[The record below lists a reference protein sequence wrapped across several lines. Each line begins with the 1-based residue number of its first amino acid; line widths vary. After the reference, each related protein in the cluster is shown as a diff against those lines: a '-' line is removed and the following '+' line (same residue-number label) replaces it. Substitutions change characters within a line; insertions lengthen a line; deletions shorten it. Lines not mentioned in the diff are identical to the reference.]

1 MVNKVFIIFRGIA
14 EVPEVSDALTTNA
27 IINQTEDALN
37 LSNVGSLEGEPEYYI
52 SNYPYQSQE
61 QGDLTF
67 NAGEVIAVY
76 KKEGDWWTGK
86 IGDNVG
92 IFPSNYVQK
101 VDVVSDMDLCVFVFT
116 NISVVFLC
124 LLEFCIY

>member
-1 MVNKVFIIFRGIA
+1 M
-14 EVPEVSDALTTNA
+14 TTNT
-27 IINQTEDALN
+27 ITNQTEEVLN
-37 LSNVGSLEGEPEYYI
+37 VSNVVSLEGEPEYYI

-61 QGDLTF
+61 HGDLTF

-86 IGDNVG
+86 IGENIG

-101 VDVVSDMDLCVFVFT
+101 VDVVSYRNLYVFVCF
-116 NISVVFLC
+116 F
-124 LLEFCIY
+124 FY

>member
-1 MVNKVFIIFRGIA
+1 MTVFFRGIA
-14 EVPEVSDALTTNA
+14 EVPEVSETTTTNA
-27 IINQTEDALN
+27 VTNQVSETSPSLTQ
-37 LSNVGSLEGEPEYYI
+37 LEGEPEYYI

-86 IGDNVG
+86 IGDNIG

-101 VDVVSDMDLCVFVFT
+101 VDVVSYEGFYITMFFPLLT
-116 NISVVFLC
+116 SVLIFLC
-124 LLEFCIY
+124 LLEFFIY

>member
-1 MVNKVFIIFRGIA
+1 MTDQTPEA
-14 EVPEVSDALTTNA
+14 VPNLT
-27 IINQTEDALN
+27 Q
-37 LSNVGSLEGEPEYYI
+37 LEEEPEYYI

-86 IGDNVG
+86 IGGNVG

-101 VDVVSDMDLCVFVFT
+101 VDVVSDECFCVICFFFT
-116 NISVVFLC
+116 NPSVVC
-124 LLEFCIY
+124 VR